1 MVKIGVC
8 DDGKNFASFLESTI
22 VEYGKARHILIDVEV
37 WYTGE
42 DLCKYL
48 QYKNNIDIL
57 FLDIELV
64 HISGIEVGDYIRNE
78 LDNRAMQIIYIS
90 GKESY
95 ALKLFQMQPLD
106 FLVKPIEKERIFQV
120 LDLAFKLRG
129 EHCGEFKFQYRKEY
143 YQVLWR
149 DILYFESKGRK
160 IKLHTEKGIF
170 EFYDKLSNVLKE
182 LPNYF
187 IMIHQSYIVNTE
199 FVKCYKYDSIELQ
212 DGTLLNISKKYRQ
225 SVRQEILSRI

>member
-78 LDNRAMQIIYIS
+78 LL
-90 GKESY
+90 GG
-95 ALKLFQMQPLD
+95 LF
-106 FLVKPIEKERIFQV
+106 E
-120 LDLAFKLRG
+120 
-129 EHCGEFKFQYRKEY
+129 
-143 YQVLWR
+143 
-149 DILYFESKGRK
+149 
-160 IKLHTEKGIF
+160 
-170 EFYDKLSNVLKE
+170 N
-182 LPNYF
+182 
-187 IMIHQSYIVNTE
+187 
-199 FVKCYKYDSIELQ
+199 
-212 DGTLLNISKKYRQ
+212 KKN
-225 SVRQEILSRI
+225 LG

>member
-129 EHCGEFKFQYRKEY
+129 EHCGEYSGSVVKT
-143 YQVLWR
+143 
-149 DILYFESKGRK
+149 K
-160 IKLHTEKGIF
+160 I
-170 EFYDKLSNVLKE
+170 
-182 LPNYF
+182 
-187 IMIHQSYIVNTE
+187 
-199 FVKCYKYDSIELQ
+199 
-212 DGTLLNISKKYRQ
+212 
-225 SVRQEILSRI
+225 